1 MNDPWRDDVRST
13 TPTRQVV
20 TRVVVVAL
28 VALMGGGLVGYLEPF
43 PQLRFAIQRTP
54 EGAPSSR
61 MAPREEV
68 ARNLPLLSI
77 TIDDRELWDP
87 VDGIIANVQKRGR
100 DWERRASVSYYENG
114 RLRFASGV
122 GLRIHGGLTRVL
134 SPRKSF
140 RLYFRREYGATQ
152 LPDDVLFDGRVDPIR
167 RLVVHNDVREEATGR
182 VWHFV
187 NPLAYDIT
195 RRIGAYAPW
204 TQPVRLFLNGEW
216 RGVYI
221 LTEQVRD
228 TMIPELLIP
237 RFGHADFATDNRSYD
252 ELHAWVQRLDPLRME
267 AVAERVD
274 LDNLTRWFL
283 SVLFC
288 ATEDAFQGAQLLD
301 RSRPAGGWFW
311 INWDMD
317 HAFMDYNRRAPVPWE
332 HDTFSTTLERVAEAP
347 RGWRESEVRATLLT
361 TLLAEDEAYRDY
373 FKRIFVE
380 VMNHRL
386 TTAFLRERFDHYATL
401 GRQMGRDDDLGYLDQ
416 LEQFLVRR
424 PAVLR
429 EHAEVYLNTAPS
441 VHARVRG
448 LGNGRG
454 TVDGRPVPG
463 EFSGYYFPDMTMT
476 LAATDDATFRHW
488 LVDGDVV
495 TGPYLELRVERDVE
509 IDAVFR

>member
-1 MNDPWRDDVRST
+1 MDACD
-13 TPTRQVV
+13 
-20 TRVVVVAL
+20 
-28 VALMGGGLVGYLEPF
+28 
-43 PQLRFAIQRTP
+43 
-54 EGAPSSR
+54 SR
-61 MAPREEV
+61 A
-68 ARNLPLLSI
+68 
-77 TIDDRELWDP
+77 
-87 VDGIIANVQKRGR
+87 
-100 DWERRASVSYYENG
+100 VS
-114 RLRFASGV
+114 

-380 VMNHRL
+380 VMNHPPHNGVSQGTVRPL
-386 TTAFLRERFDHYATL
+386 RDAWTTD
-401 GRQMGRDDDLGYLDQ
+401 GKG
-416 LEQFLVRR
+416 RR
-424 PAVLR
+424 PRLSRPAGAIPGSTTGSAAGTRGGLP
-429 EHAEVYLNTAPS
+429 EHGAQR
-441 VHARVRG
+441 ARAGARALATVG
-448 LGNGRG
+448 GRWMAG
-454 TVDGRPVPG
+454 PCRT
-463 EFSGYYFPDMTMT
+463 SS
-476 LAATDDATFRHW
+476 AATTFP
-488 LVDGDVV
+488 
-495 TGPYLELRVERDVE
+495 T
-509 IDAVFR
+509 

>member
-1 MNDPWRDDVRST
+1 MSDSGRAGVPST
-13 TPTRQVV
+13 SPTREVV

-28 VALMGGGLVGYLEPF
+28 LAFAVGAVVGSFEPF

-54 EGAPSSR
+54 EDAPSSR
-61 MAPREEV
+61 MAPPEEV

-77 TIDDRELWDP
+77 AIDEHDLQDPDR
-87 VDGIIANVQKRGR
+87 GIIANVEARGR

-114 RLRFASGV
+114 QLRFASGV

-140 RLYFRREYGATQ
+140 RLYFRREYGASH
-152 LPDDVLFDGRVDPIR
+152 LPDDVLFGGRVDPIQ
-167 RLVVHNDVREEATGR
+167 RLVVHNDVREETTGR
-182 VWHFV
+182 AWHFV

-204 TQPVRLFLNGEW
+204 TQPVRLFLNGDW
-216 RGVYI
+216 RGVYV

-252 ELHAWVQRLDPLRME
+252 ELHAWVQRLEPLRME
-267 AVAERVD
+267 AVAERID

-288 ATEDAFQGAQLLD
+288 ATEDAFQGAQLRD

-317 HAFMDYNRRAPVPWE
+317 HAFMDYNLRAPVPWE
-332 HDTFSTTLERVAEAP
+332 HDTFSTTLERIAEPP
-347 RGWRESEVRATLLT
+347 RGWRPTEVRAVILT

-401 GRQMGRDDDLGYLDQ
+401 GRQMGRDDDLAYLDQ
-416 LEQFLVRR
+416 LEQFLDRR

-441 VHARVRG
+441 LHVWVRG
-448 LGNGRG
+448 LGDSRG
-454 TVDGRPVPG
+454 TLDGRPVPD